1 MPIRVVRVA
10 VSPGVILDTL
20 LCAAQALARGE
31 PEVGRRFV
39 DHAITQL
46 SHARAAEN
54 EVLDEVARTPE
65 ARRQE
70 ITRLLEGDA

>member
-1 MPIRVVRVA
+1 MAVRIVRVA
-10 VSPGVILDTL
+10 VSPVVILDVL
-20 LCAAQALARGE
+20 EQAAAALARGE
-31 PEVGRRFV
+31 PDIGRRFV

-65 ARRQE
+65 APG
-70 ITRLLEGDA
+70 TSLDLGT